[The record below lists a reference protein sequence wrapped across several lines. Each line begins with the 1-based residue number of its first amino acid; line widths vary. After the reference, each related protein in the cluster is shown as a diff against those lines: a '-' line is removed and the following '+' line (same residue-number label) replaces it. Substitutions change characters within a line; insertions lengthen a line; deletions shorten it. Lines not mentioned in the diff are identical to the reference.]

1 MISQINFRI
10 SDKQEIVYELS
21 NEDMRRGLVELEAEE
36 NSYLQGIDL
45 LDQFKQKLPDLNFNQ
60 NSMDLNSDR
69 FQLYKDKRSKPLS
82 DPSNP
87 KKPINREQS
96 NFAFNF
102 RE

>member
-1 MISQINFRI
+1 M
-10 SDKQEIVYELS
+10 
-21 NEDMRRGLVELEAEE
+21 VELEAEE

-82 DPSNP
+82 DPSKP

-102 RE
+102 REQLQKITNAERAEKKSPTAHELHRQ